1 MGIDTINSL
10 KLNLADLSYILFVI
24 GKEFDLIIQK
34 IEYEE
39 VKKELRQVISKL
51 QDSNN
56 EVIKL
61 YHEIKKNEI
70 GIRNEW
76 YNDEIRVK
84 NLENEVENLKKSI
97 VLLLK
102 ENRLF
107 LNVNG
112 K

>member
-39 VKKELRQVISKL
+39 VKNELRQVISKL

-61 YHEIKKNEI
+61 YHEIKKMKSEYGTN
-70 GIRNEW
+70 GTMMR
-76 YNDEIRVK
+76 
-84 NLENEVENLKKSI
+84 LESRILKMMWKI
-97 VLLLK
+97 
-102 ENRLF
+102 
-107 LNVNG
+107 
-112 K
+112 